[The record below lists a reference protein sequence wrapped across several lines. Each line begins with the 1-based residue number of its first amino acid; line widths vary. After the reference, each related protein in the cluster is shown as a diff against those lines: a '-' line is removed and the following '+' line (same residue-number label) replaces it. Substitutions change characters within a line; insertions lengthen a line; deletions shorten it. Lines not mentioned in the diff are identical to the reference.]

1 MLIFIDA
8 TRKITAFNAN
18 ISQDESQS
26 YIAAGAMWVDG
37 LAYGDLPGW
46 GDTLDY
52 FINDSGEIS
61 SKQREI
67 ILPEPSEMEVLTAKV
82 DYISMVVEGLVLNV

>member
-1 MLIFIDA
+1 MLIFVDA
-8 TRKITAFNAN
+8 SRKISAFSSN
-18 ISQDESQS
+18 ISKEESQS

-52 FINDSGEIS
+52 FINDNGEIS
-61 SKQREI
+61 SKPREVI
-67 ILPEPSEMEVLTAKV
+67 YPEPTEMEVLTAKV
-82 DYISMVVEGLVLNV
+82 DYVSMVVEGLVMM